1 MRPGIGPRPHT
12 VTPGNDARSS
22 ATTQSD
28 LLRDVIDVLE
38 SSGVDYRVLN
48 GYQGYPDVI
57 PSDIDLLVP
66 DPVALAQQLADRGV
80 ARLVQAVRYESTS
93 YCFVLYRHTAH
104 GPVYLLV
111 DASADF
117 RDQGRIFLGGAE
129 ILSGVRRYRSFATA
143 APDIEYVCY
152 LIKKLMKGDLNGG
165 HGVQLT
171 ELYRE
176 DPSAC
181 ALRLRRFFPPREV
194 KLILYASQS
203 GIWDT
208 VRAHHR
214 RLRRVLLRRVLRRRP
229 LHVLRYWAGE
239 SARAWGRVRHPDGLV
254 LVFFGPDGAG
264 KSTVARLVE
273 RRLAPAF
280 RTTRRYHL
288 RPHFGGGGNEGPAVQ
303 EPHAQRPRRLVS
315 SLAKLVLWWA
325 DYQFSYLFHIMPR
338 VVRARLVVFDRH
350 FLDLNVDPVRY
361 RFGGPLWLAR
371 AVGRLIPS
379 AGTLFFY
386 LDAPAHV
393 VRERK
398 VELPVDEIER
408 QRRAYL
414 QLIAGLPQG
423 YVVDASGSAEK
434 VADEIVETVLTAL
447 SIRTARRLGLRV
459 PDASWSGS
467 PSASPDRGS

>member
-1 MRPGIGPRPHT
+1 M
-12 VTPGNDARSS
+12 TPSNGAPSS
-22 ATTQSD
+22 ATTRSN
-28 LLRDVIDVLE
+28 LLRDLIESLE
-38 SSGVDYRVLN
+38 SSGADYRVLN

-66 DPVALAQQLADRGV
+66 DPVAMAQQLADRGV

-93 YCFVLYRHTAH
+93 YCFVLYRHAADE
-104 GPVYLLV
+104 PVYLLV
-111 DASADF
+111 DASADL
-117 RDQGRIFLGGAE
+117 RDQGRIFLAGPE
-129 ILSGVRRYRSFATA
+129 ILSSVRRYRSFATA
-143 APDIEYVCY
+143 APDIEYTCY

-171 ELYRE
+171 ALYRE

-181 ALRLRRFFPPREV
+181 ALRLRRFFPPREAN
-194 KLILYASQS
+194 LILHASQS

-214 RLRRVLLRRVLRRRP
+214 RLRRVLRRRVLRRGP

-239 SARAWGRVRHPDGLV
+239 SARVWGRMRHPDGLV

-288 RPHFGGGGNEGPAVQ
+288 RPHFGGGNDEGPAVQ

-338 VVRARLVVFDRH
+338 VIRAGLVVFDRH
-350 FLDLNVDPVRY
+350 FLDLSVDPVRY

-379 AGTLFFY
+379 PGTLFFY

-398 VELPVDEIER
+398 VELPLEEIER
-408 QRRAYL
+408 QRRAYR
-414 QLIAGLPQG
+414 QLIAGLRRG
-423 YVVDASGSAEK
+423 YTVDASGSAEK
-434 VADEIVETVLTAL
+434 VADEVVKTVLTTL
-447 SIRTARRLGLRV
+447 STRTALRLGLRT
-459 PDASWSGS
+459 PDTSWSG
-467 PSASPDRGS
+467 

>member
-1 MRPGIGPRPHT
+1 VRRGNGPRPHI
-12 VTPGNDARSS
+12 VTPGHGARSS
-22 ATTQSD
+22 PTTQSD

-38 SSGVDYRVLN
+38 SSGADYRILN

-66 DPVALAQQLADRGV
+66 DPVAMARLLADRGV

-93 YCFVLYRHTAH
+93 YCFVLYRHTA
-104 GPVYLLV
+104 GEPGYLLV

-117 RDQGRIFLGGAE
+117 RDQGRIFLGGVE
-129 ILSGVRRYRSFATA
+129 ILSGGRRYRSFSTA
-143 APDIEYVCY
+143 AADIEYACY

-165 HGVQLT
+165 HGARLT

-176 DPSAC
+176 DPAAC
-181 ALRLRRFFPPREV
+181 ALRLRRFFPPREAE
-194 KLILYASQS
+194 LILDASQS
-203 GIWDT
+203 GIWDD

-214 RLRRVLLRRVLRRRP
+214 RLRRVLLLRVLRRHP

-239 SARAWGRVRHPDGLV
+239 LARAWGRVRHPDGLV

-273 RRLAPAF
+273 RHLAPAF

-288 RPHFGGGGNEGPAVQ
+288 RPHFGGGVDEGPAMQ
-303 EPHAQRPRRLVS
+303 EPHAQRPRRLIS
-315 SLAKLVLWWA
+315 SLAKLSLWWA
-325 DYQFSYLFHIMPR
+325 DYQFSYLFHILPR
-338 VVRARLVVFDRH
+338 LIRAGLVVFDRH
-350 FLDLNVDPVRY
+350 FLDLSVDPVRY

-398 VELPVDEIER
+398 VELPVGEIER
-408 QRRAYL
+408 QRRGYL

-423 YVVDASGSAEK
+423 YVIDASSPAQE
-434 VADEIVETVLTAL
+434 VADEIAETVLGAL
-447 SIRTARRLGLRV
+447 SGRTARRLGLRI

-467 PSASPDRGS
+467 PSVSPGKGS